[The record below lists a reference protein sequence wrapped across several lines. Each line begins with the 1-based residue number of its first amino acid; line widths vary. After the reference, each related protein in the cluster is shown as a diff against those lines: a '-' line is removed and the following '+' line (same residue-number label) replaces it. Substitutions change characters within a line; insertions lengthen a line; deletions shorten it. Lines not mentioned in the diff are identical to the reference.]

1 MSSQQQFVNMEIN
14 CLRYGHRP
22 KRLSDGVSMSILFGE
37 KPEGISVT
45 TTDILRARRDRIIQ
59 LAANHGVHNVRVFG
73 SVVRG
78 EAGPT
83 SDIDLLVEMDKGR
96 SLLDL
101 IVLSQELEMFLE
113 RKVDILTDEGLSP
126 YLEQRIHAE
135 AVPL

>member
-1 MSSQQQFVNMEIN
+1 MTTGDV
-14 CLRYGHRP
+14 LKT
-22 KRLSDGVSMSILFGE
+22 KRN
-37 KPEGISVT
+37 
-45 TTDILRARRDRIIQ
+45 DILR
-59 LAANHGVHNVRVFG
+59 LAAQHGAHNVRVFG
-73 SVVRG
+73 SVARG

-83 SDIDLLVEMDKGR
+83 SDIDLLVKMDRGR

-101 IVLSQELEMFLE
+101 IELSQELESVLH

>member
-1 MSSQQQFVNMEIN
+1 M
-14 CLRYGHRP
+14 
-22 KRLSDGVSMSILFGE
+22 
-37 KPEGISVT
+37 T
-45 TTDILRARRDRIIQ
+45 TTDMLRSRRNDILR
-59 LAANHGVHNVRVFG
+59 LAARHGAHNVRVFG
-73 SVVRG
+73 SVARG

-83 SDIDLLVEMDKGR
+83 SDIDLLVRMDSGR

-101 IVLSQELEMFLE
+101 IGLSQELETVLQ